1 MSVLSPQS
9 IRSLLGKVLIN
20 YVEDNVR
27 ENGYDLR
34 ICGQKYFEI
43 QKGANLPDE
52 KAELREIEFNERA
65 ELQPL
70 KTYLFES
77 CEEFN
82 IPADLAV
89 LITLKSTMAR
99 NGFLA
104 PPTVIDAGYKGK
116 IILAITPVYH
126 AYLKKGI
133 STHHLIF
140 LKLDESTNKLYSGKY
155 QGGILI

>member
-1 MSVLSPQS
+1 MLPHQH
-9 IRSLLGKVLIN
+9 IKQLLDKVLRN
-20 YVEDNVR
+20 YSIDNIR

-34 ICGQKYFEI
+34 ICGEKYYEVL
-43 QKGANLPDE
+43 GD
-52 KAELREIEFNERA
+52 AELPNKRSSLREFRFDDFA
-65 ELQPL
+65 ELKPL

-77 CEEFN
+77 CEEFDM
-82 IPADLAV
+82 PSDLAV

-116 IILAITPVYH
+116 IAIALTPVYSTK
-126 AYLKKGI
+126 LKKGM

-140 LKLDESTNKLYSGKY
+140 LRLDEPSSKTYSGKY
-155 QGGILI
+155 QGGVIL